1 MTEDD
6 VFEKTG
12 QAYLCLIHPVTKDGA
27 YRREIEPVMAISATV
42 PDTLVSSLIVGRSWR
57 ERLLG
62 LLLAMTKDPTEF
74 VDRMLAWLRDVRGI
88 SIVPGC
94 AALAVLARRG
104 LFDASRLLTGEFD
117 HTVFD
122 GELGWALDIA
132 SRYAAG
138 QSVGLNERGP
148 NYGQLFAHQ
157 IEMYEHILNG
167 QPGGAA
173 NGSQPFRSE

>member
-1 MTEDD
+1 MSEDD

-12 QAYLCLIHPVTKDGA
+12 QAYLCLIHPVTKDAA

-42 PDTLVSSLIVGRSWR
+42 PDALVSSLIVGRSWR

-62 LLLAMTKDPTEF
+62 LSLAMTKGPTAF
-74 VDRMLAWLRDVRGI
+74 VDGMLASLRDVRGI
-88 SIVPGC
+88 SIVPAC

-104 LFDASRLLTGEFD
+104 LFDGSRLLKGEFD
-117 HTVFD
+117 RAVFD

-138 QSVGLNERGP
+138 QSV
-148 NYGQLFAHQ
+148 
-157 IEMYEHILNG
+157 
-167 QPGGAA
+167 
-173 NGSQPFRSE
+173 